1 MLPDDPTH
9 LERRGAFTLAC
20 IAACLMIVTLGWLFG
35 LALYDEAANWR
46 RLLMDV
52 WMGFSFID

>member
-1 MLPDDPTH
+1 VAEAGH
-9 LERRGAFTLAC
+9 RFRGAFTLAC
-20 IAACLMIVTLGWLFG
+20 IAACLVVASVGWLFG
-35 LALYDEAANWR
+35 LALYNEAANWR

>member
-1 MLPDDPTH
+1 MTH

-20 IAACLMIVTLGWLFG
+20 IAACLMMAAIGWLFG

-46 RLLMDV
+46 WQLMEM
-52 WMGFSFID
+52 WMGLSVRS